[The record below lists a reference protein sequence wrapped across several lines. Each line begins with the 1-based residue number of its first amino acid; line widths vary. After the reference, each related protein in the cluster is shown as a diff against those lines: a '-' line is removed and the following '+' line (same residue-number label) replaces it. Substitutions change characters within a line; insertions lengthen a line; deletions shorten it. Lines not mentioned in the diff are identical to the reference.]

1 MNEVRVLHVPQRF
14 DFSQHKTFTEQY
26 NEMLEAKLCNK
37 IIMDFSRTEYL
48 DSSALGMMVLLNKKA
63 KLKNINVSI
72 QGAKD
77 NAKDILLIANFEK
90 LFNFEQ

>member
-1 MNEVRVLHVPQRF
+1 MSEVRVLHVPQRF

-26 NEMLEAKLCNK
+26 NEILEVKLCNK

-63 KLKNINVSI
+63 KAQNIKVSI
-72 QGAKD
+72 K
-77 NAKDILLIANFEK
+77 NAKNNARDILLIANFEK
-90 LFNFEQ
+90 LFEFE

>member
-1 MNEVRVLHVPQRF
+1 MSEVRVLHVPQRF

-26 NEMLEAKLCNK
+26 SAMLEEKLCQK

-63 KLKNINVSI
+63 KAQNIHVSVK
-72 QGAKD
+72 GAKY
-77 NAKDILLIANFEK
+77 NARDILLIANFEK
-90 LFNFEQ
+90 LFEFE